1 MLSHNIHITSAASG
15 PHTQALIVTMNT
27 GRLLFRAPLDS
38 ETPSPKSLETH
49 LRGIGLIGERYRQQD
64 HAFLT
69 GERFL
74 QLVTFLG
81 CSPFLRL
88 EPADPQ
94 DEGFCQVQFLGPFA
108 QPRLMYGGNTRPPRC
123 PHCGKSMGQWR
134 TDLNHNGDHIDCQI
148 CGQRSPVDAL
158 DWRRNAGLGRFFIQV
173 TEVFPGEAVPL
184 PALMQALREG
194 GGDEWDY
201 FYIQGSDQP

>member
-1 MLSHNIHITSAASG
+1 MLSHNTHSTSAAPG
-15 PHTQALIVTMNT
+15 PPTQALIETMST
-27 GRLLFRAPLDS
+27 GRLLFRAPLHIK
-38 ETPSPKSLETH
+38 TPSPKSLETR

-88 EPADPQ
+88 APADPQ
-94 DEGFCQVQFLGPFA
+94 DEAFCQVQFLGPFA
-108 QPRLMYGGNTRPPRC
+108 QPRLLYGANTRPPRC
-123 PHCGKSMGQWR
+123 PQCGKPMGQWQA
-134 TDLNHNGDHIDCQI
+134 DLNHNSDRIDCQI
-148 CGQRSPVDAL
+148 CGERSPVDAL
-158 DWRRNAGLGRFFIQV
+158 DWRRNAGLGRFFILV

-184 PALMQALREG
+184 PALMQALREEG
-194 GGDEWDY
+194 GEEWDY
-201 FYIQGSDQP
+201 FYIQDSVQP